1 MGSPALPSAHTLPA
15 AAVHPPRP
23 RVFAHSSMPPSPRLA
38 FCLLPFAFCLLPF
51 AFCLARA
58 AESTGTHPGGRN
70 AEPSLR
76 CQCLLIFV
84 QRYKF
89 ELTKEH
95 IDAIKEICKVAAC
108 EHTVAQPCLHC
119 VASPAASLGALLG
132 GPRFPT
138 VGPSTAQLVLSRL
151 SQGCAQM
158 HGHAAITAEI
168 RRELQAAL
176 RQLSAADAVPMNMS

>member
-1 MGSPALPSAHTLPA
+1 M
-15 AAVHPPRP
+15 
-23 RVFAHSSMPPSPRLA
+23 
-38 FCLLPFAFCLLPF
+38 PF

-108 EHTVAQPCLHC
+108 EHTVAQPYTVWHPRLPRSELSW
-119 VASPAASLGALLG
+119 AARGSPLWAPPL
-132 GPRFPT
+132 P
-138 VGPSTAQLVLSRL
+138 
-151 SQGCAQM
+151 
-158 HGHAAITAEI
+158 
-168 RRELQAAL
+168 
-176 RQLSAADAVPMNMS
+176 N